1 VGRGRPGKACIKQV
15 MQNEPRRKI
24 MKKIMIITGL
34 SLVLALLT
42 SSFSLA
48 GPNSGQ
54 AIIESGQASMHSSAA
69 SVHTVIGSGQ
79 AVSAVAAMPFALS
92 HGIGEVSGE
101 IADNLLDAATTPI
114 GVPLTI
120 TDETVT
126 VGPPPDLALRKGEI

>member
-1 VGRGRPGKACIKQV
+1 M

-24 MKKIMIITGL
+24 MGKIMIITGL
-34 SLVLALLT
+34 SFVFTVLT
-42 SSFSLA
+42 SSYSLA

-54 AIIESGQASMHSSAA
+54 AIIESGQASTHSSAA
-69 SVHTVIGSGQ
+69 SIHAVIGSGQ
-79 AVSAVAAMPFALS
+79 AISAVAAIPFALS

-101 IADNLLDAATTPI
+101 IADNLLDAATKPI

-120 TDETVT
+120 TEETVT

>member
-1 VGRGRPGKACIKQV
+1 
-15 MQNEPRRKI
+15 MRKI
-24 MKKIMIITGL
+24 MTATVL
-34 SLVLALLT
+34 SLVLTILT

-54 AIIESGQASMHSSAA
+54 AIVESGRAVTHSSTV
-69 SVHTVIGSGQ
+69 SVHGVIGSGQ

-101 IADNLLDAATTPI
+101 IADDLLDAATTPI

-120 TDETVT
+120 TEETVT
-126 VGPPPDLALRKGEI
+126 VGPPPNLALRKEEI